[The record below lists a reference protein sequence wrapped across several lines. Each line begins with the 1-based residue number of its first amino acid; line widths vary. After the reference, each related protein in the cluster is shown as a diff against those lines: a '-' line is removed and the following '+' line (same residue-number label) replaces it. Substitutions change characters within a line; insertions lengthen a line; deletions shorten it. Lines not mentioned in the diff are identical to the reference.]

1 MGLQDLV
8 RWLLPRED
16 HFYDY
21 LERQAAVAHEGAV
34 TLSRFAADGSSIASI
49 SSTMT
54 DLEHRG
60 DEVVHELEDALARTF
75 VTPIDREDIHKLSTE
90 LDNVIDLMNLA
101 ARSCV
106 LYGIDRP
113 TKPMTDLTNT
123 LIASTLVV
131 VNALPMLRSRSYGH
145 LVEESRKVRRLEKEA
160 DQVFRAA
167 LNVLFHDDSI
177 DAKQL
182 LKEKEVLEDLE
193 NAVDEC
199 DHVAETLGNLAVK
212 HG

>member
-1 MGLQDLV
+1 MGLQDV
-8 RWLLPRED
+8 IRWLMPRED
-16 HFYDY
+16 HFFDY
-21 LERQAAVAHEGAV
+21 LERQAAVAQQGAIA
-34 TLSRFAADGSSIASI
+34 LARFAEDGSSIATI
-49 SSTMT
+49 SAAIT

-106 LYGIDRP
+106 LFGIHRP
-113 TKPMTDLTNT
+113 TRPMTDLMKT
-123 LIASTLVV
+123 LIECTGVV
-131 VNALPMLRSRSYGH
+131 ANALPLLRTRSYGH
-145 LVEESRKVRRLEKEA
+145 LVEEARKVRRLEKEG
-160 DQVFRAA
+160 DQVFRSA

-182 LKEKEVLEDLE
+182 MKEKEVLEDLE
-193 NAVDEC
+193 NAVYEC